1 MMFDV
6 AIIVPRVRNQLFF
19 PKKVSAI

>member
-1 MMFDV
+1 MFDV